1 MTSLSRC
8 CGSMR
13 TPISCSGSPSTTSR
27 SANAPGDT
35 TPTCPSRRSKR
46 AATVVAERKI
56 SAGGCTWRRSV
67 NSLSCSSCMQASIQD
82 IEHFPMS
89 VFRQPKFAS
98 ARGQGG
104 IGRQGRHIKGSAR
117 LEEGKAAFVHE
128 VAMFDTA
135 HAALQAAI
143 DRPRGIGVSSDIEVG
158 CLGFLDGGTDL
169 LTREL
174 DRINSI
180 RWRSDPA
187 TQHELEM
194 GCTTS
199 DLLSGCLA
207 HFIGSITDGSQGGAA
222 VTEIIRLPARTAKI
236 AMPSRLR
243 ERFAAKDEAWPLQVA
258 LFDGLC
264 QTILGSAHIAH
275 RREAAPQHAHQ
286 HAGRSRLDIGRGP
299 LGKP

>member
-1 MTSLSRC
+1 MLR
-8 CGSMR
+8 
-13 TPISCSGSPSTTSR
+13 I
-27 SANAPGDT
+27 
-35 TPTCPSRRSKR
+35 
-46 AATVVAERKI
+46 
-56 SAGGCTWRRSV
+56 
-67 NSLSCSSCMQASIQD
+67 
-82 IEHFPMS
+82 
-89 VFRQPKFAS
+89 
-98 ARGQGG
+98 
-104 IGRQGRHIKGSAR
+104 
-117 LEEGKAAFVHE
+117 HE
-128 VAMFDTA
+128 DAMFDTA

-286 HAGRSRLDIGRGP
+286 HAGRSRRDIGRGP
-299 LGKP
+299 LGKPRQVCGDGGHMHMGIDQAGHQGHATQIKALHLAGMHFGPSDLQNAVSLDEDRAIRKIVAALGIQDSGVPKKIACHWSLLLPPFLEHLEFFTYALLKSQTKRSFL